1 MKKNEQ
7 LFISFIIPSRN
18 EKKYIKKCIEAV
30 LLNNYPQNKIEILVS
45 DGFSEDG
52 TREIVEEFSK
62 KYNFIKL
69 LNNEKRILA
78 SAWNRGIENSKGD
91 IIIIANAHAKIEK
104 DHFKKCISYM
114 NKYKTDCVGPV
125 LITHPQDTSAIGKS
139 IAAMMS
145 HPFGVGNSKFRIG
158 VNKPTFV
165 DSVHLGA
172 YKKNVFK
179 KIRYNEELVRS
190 QDIEMHGR
198 LHRAGFSMLLVPDI
212 KVHYFTRSDPKGFF
226 KFGFL
231 NGYWITIPWA
241 FGASMA
247 KIRHLIPM
255 VFVWSITIPIIVSF
269 FLPNFYY
276 VSFFIITLYF
286 SLSLLISLH
295 KTFQTKKIFYLFIMP
310 IIFLI
315 YHLTYGIGSNV
326 GFLKSLLS
334 KRFWNFFINKIC
346 LSKKN

>member
-69 LNNEKRILA
+69 LNNEKKILA

-91 IIIIANAHAKIEK
+91 IIITANAHAEIEK
-104 DHFKKCISYM
+104 DHFQKCISYM

-172 YKKNVFK
+172 YKKEVFK

-198 LHRAGFSMLLVPDI
+198 FHRAGFNMLLVPDI
-212 KVHYFTRSDPKGFF
+212 KIHYFTRSDPKGFI

-241 FGASMA
+241 FGAHMA
-247 KIRHLIPM
+247 KIRHLVPM
-255 VFVWSITIPIIVSF
+255 IFVWSITIPTLITF
-269 FLPNFYY
+269 FVPNFYY
-276 VSFFIITLYF
+276 VSFVIITLYF
-286 SLSLLISLH
+286 FLTLLMSLH
-295 KTFQTKKIFYLFIMP
+295 KTLQTKKMFYFFIMP

-315 YHLTYGIGSNV
+315 YHLIYGIGSSV

-334 KRFWNFFINKIC
+334 KRFWNFFINRIC